1 MNRPAVNLG
10 AGGFVSYMEDGGA
23 TVIVE
28 EGMQEA
34 PEYTDEELYRHMAVT
49 VSSLPVVESILL
61 VGFLPSVSI
70 VDVLPL

>member
-28 EGMQEA
+28 EGMQDLQEA
-34 PEYTDEELYRHMAVT
+34 P
-49 VSSLPVVESILL
+49 
-61 VGFLPSVSI
+61 
-70 VDVLPL
+70 